1 MSFETK
7 SKIEAVAVVVGILAL
22 FTMPFLVMAAG

>member
-1 MSFETK
+1 MSFEAK
-7 SKIEAVAVVVGILAL
+7 RKIEFVCVTIGMLAL